1 MLTKFVDGMPLKRWT
16 IMRLKRSGYVPVTSD
31 STGEEAVKRSI
42 TGARLLSERNAFVQG
57 ARNAQEGID
66 KLTTAQGALALG
78 KSLVQQA
85 RELASTA
92 NNSGVV
98 RAALTA
104 EVNDLLNQAKLAL
117 DGTMYSGS
125 KLFDGEGSEIRVQTG
140 VSTGSSFGVKLAGSQ
155 TVTQTTSGTKEW
167 TRLMGSSD
175 KDNLTGLAAG
185 GNGSIYATGSTRG
198 NLDGFTNANPTGVP
212 NDPVWEPKED
222 IFLMR
227 YNSDGTVAW
236 ASQFGS
242 SGSDRSNAVGVS
254 GDGSIYIAGRTDGNL
269 DGNFQTGNGDVFIA
283 KFNSDGTKA
292 WTQTLGTGSIE
303 EGKDLAVGP
312 DGSVYVVGYT
322 SGSFP
327 GLTHDRADAFLVK
340 YNSDGTRAWTRTLGG
355 AGDEVANG
363 IGVSSDGSIVIAG
376 TTSLDL
382 DGNTSMGGSDA
393 FIAKFNSNGDKV
405 WTRMIGSNEIDSG
418 SSVDVGSD
426 GSIYLSGTT
435 LGSIDGQTNNGGN
448 DGFIAKFSST
458 GTKLWTKLYGTSS
471 DDSFADVALSD
482 DGSLYVNGTTYGF
495 FGGTKSGLTDAVLA
509 KVSADGVMQWSSQTG
524 SADTDYFEE
533 EGGTSIVVSG
543 GAVYGGGNVGDPI
556 EGQTYR
562 GFGDGFIQKFAPDIT
577 TQTTS
582 TAVSTYQ
589 GLTVDLSTASS
600 TTTALANIDSA
611 LAYFTTT
618 ARSVSSG
625 LIRANRAMSYL
636 TNAEGLLNTALA
648 QVQTQPAFPD
658 DIESLYSSIDEK
670 MRSMGDSKQV
680 NRRALNKFLS
690 KYIREML
697 S

>member
-1 MLTKFVDGMPLKRWT
+1 
-16 IMRLKRSGYVPVTSD
+16 
-31 STGEEAVKRSI
+31 
-42 TGARLLSERNAFVQG
+42 
-57 ARNAQEGID
+57 
-66 KLTTAQGALALG
+66 
-78 KSLVQQA
+78 
-85 RELASTA
+85 
-92 NNSGVV
+92 
-98 RAALTA
+98 
-104 EVNDLLNQAKLAL
+104 
-117 DGTMYSGS
+117 
-125 KLFDGEGSEIRVQTG
+125 
-140 VSTGSSFGVKLAGSQ
+140 
-155 TVTQTTSGTKEW
+155 
-167 TRLMGSSD
+167 
-175 KDNLTGLAAG
+175 
-185 GNGSIYATGSTRG
+185 
-198 NLDGFTNANPTGVP
+198 
-212 NDPVWEPKED
+212 
-222 IFLMR
+222 
-227 YNSDGTVAW
+227 
-236 ASQFGS
+236 
-242 SGSDRSNAVGVS
+242 
-254 GDGSIYIAGRTDGNL
+254 
-269 DGNFQTGNGDVFIA
+269 
-283 KFNSDGTKA
+283 
-292 WTQTLGTGSIE
+292 
-303 EGKDLAVGP
+303 
-312 DGSVYVVGYT
+312 
-322 SGSFP
+322 
-327 GLTHDRADAFLVK
+327 
-340 YNSDGTRAWTRTLGG
+340 
-355 AGDEVANG
+355 
-363 IGVSSDGSIVIAG
+363 
-376 TTSLDL
+376 
-382 DGNTSMGGSDA
+382 
-393 FIAKFNSNGDKV
+393 
-405 WTRMIGSNEIDSG
+405 MIGSNEIDSG